1 MAWTSIGVDL
11 GGTKA
16 LAVRVRDGVVVDQ
29 ARFEMAD
36 GDDGISSKA
45 IAAVRRVWTDD
56 TDSVGVGVAGL
67 VRWPEGVFVW
77 GPHVAGTDV
86 PLRDDLEATF
96 GVPAVVDNDA
106 NMAALAE
113 VQLGAAR
120 GHKTAVVVTL
130 GTGIGGALVVDGRV
144 QRGRSFAGEWG
155 HIQIEP
161 DGLPCD
167 CGRRGCW
174 ETVASGPAL
183 VRLAGEVVA
192 SDPEGPFAEMFASAS
207 NPGEAI
213 TAAAA
218 AGDETAR
225 QLVARVGAEL
235 GRGLTSLISILD
247 PEVIVVG
254 GGLGSVG
261 ELLLDP
267 AREVV
272 ADSIHGGAHRV
283 APPIVAAELGGAA
296 NAIGAALM
304 AYAGDAGARVDADP
318 AAVRP

>member
-16 LAVRVRDGVVVDQ
+16 LAVRVRDGVVVDR

-36 GDDGISSKA
+36 GDDDLSRKA

-56 TDSVGVGVAGL
+56 TGSVGVGVAGL

-77 GPHVAGTDV
+77 GPHVAGTEV
-86 PLRDDLEATF
+86 PLRADLETTF

-113 VQLGAAR
+113 VRQGAGR
-120 GHKTAVVVTL
+120 GHATVLVVTL
-130 GTGIGGALVVDGRV
+130 GTGIGGALVVGGQI

-161 DGLPCD
+161 DGLPCS
-167 CGRRGCW
+167 CGRHGCW

-183 VRLAGEVVA
+183 IRLAGEVAA
-192 SDPEGPFAEMFASAS
+192 SHPDSPLAKALAAGS

-213 TAAAA
+213 TAAAE

-225 QLVARVGAEL
+225 LLVAGVGAEL

-261 ELLLDP
+261 DLLLEP
-267 AREVV
+267 ARRVV
-272 ADSIHGGAHRV
+272 AETIHGGAHR
-283 APPIVAAELGGAA
+283 APPPIVSAELGAAA

-304 AYAGDAGARVDADP
+304 AHSSAVAEGIDAEPVVER
-318 AAVRP
+318 R